1 MRRFSTVFAAAL
13 LTIGA
18 SGAAAQTQTP
28 AGVPP
33 APGRITVF
41 LNGGFQAASQDI
53 GRTST
58 FDLYDEEARI
68 DFVQDDVEGGG
79 YFEIGAAYRFG
90 ERLGAGL
97 SFMRVTSDGGSV
109 ANGSIPHPLFFDQF
123 RTFSVSAGGLDHK
136 ENIVHLFATW
146 LMPVTEEL
154 DVTLSAG
161 PSFFNISQGFIRT
174 VNFTETPP
182 FTSVNVDRIEIES
195 RDETAIGFNIGAD
208 ATYDVGRFAG
218 ADLGV
223 GVNMRYSYGKADFNI
238 RAGDELSVKGGGF
251 QIGGGVRVRF

>member
-33 APGRITVF
+33 ASGRISVF
-41 LNGGFQAASQDI
+41 LNGGFQIASQDI

-58 FDLYDEEARI
+58 FDLYDEQAQI

-79 YFEIGAAYRFG
+79 FFEIGGSYRFG

-97 SFMRVTSDGGSV
+97 SFMRVTSDGSSV
-109 ANGSIPHPLFFDQF
+109 ANGSIPHPLIFDQF
-123 RTFSVSAGGLDHK
+123 RTFSVTADGLDHK
-136 ENIVHLFATW
+136 ENNIHLFATW
-146 LMPVTEEL
+146 LLPVTEQF

-161 PSFFNISQGFIRT
+161 PSFFNISQGFIRN
-174 VNFTETPP
+174 VSFTEAPP
-182 FTSVNVDRIEIES
+182 FTSVNVDRIEIEN

-208 ATYDVGRFAG
+208 AIYSVGRFG
-218 ADLGV
+218 NADLGV
-223 GVNMRYSYGKADFNI
+223 GANLRYSYGKTDFDI
-238 RAGDELSVKGGGF
+238 SAGDELSVKGGGF
-251 QIGGGVRVRF
+251 QIGGGVKVRF

>member
-33 APGRITVF
+33 ASGRITVF
-41 LNGGFQAASQDI
+41 LNAGLQIASQDVS
-53 GRTST
+53 RTST
-58 FDLYDEEARI
+58 FDLYDEQARI

-79 YFEIGAAYRFG
+79 FFEIGGAYRFG

-97 SFMRVTSDGGSV
+97 SFMRVTSDGSST
-109 ANGSIPHPLFFDQF
+109 ANGSIPHPLVFDQF

-146 LMPVTEEL
+146 LMPVTEKVEM
-154 DVTLSAG
+154 TFSAG

-174 VNFTETPP
+174 VSFTEAPP
-182 FTSVNVDRIEIES
+182 FTSVSVDRIEIES
-195 RDETAIGFNIGAD
+195 RDETAIGFNLGAD
-208 ATYDVGRFAG
+208 AIYSVGRFYD

-223 GVNMRYSYGKADFNI
+223 GANVRYSWGKADFDI
-238 RAGDELSVKGGGF
+238 AAGDELSVKGGGF

>member
-1 MRRFSTVFAAAL
+1 MRRFSTVLAAAL
-13 LTIGA
+13 VSIGA
-18 SGAAAQTQTP
+18 TGAAAQTQTP

-33 APGRITVF
+33 ADGRITVF
-41 LNGGFQAASQDI
+41 LNGGFQVNSQDI

-58 FDLYDEEARI
+58 FDLYDEQARI

-79 YFEIGAAYRFG
+79 FFEIGGAYRFG

-109 ANGSIPHPLFFDQF
+109 ANGSIPHPLVFDQF
-123 RTFSVSAGGLDHK
+123 RSFSVSADGLDHK

-146 LMPVTEEL
+146 LMPVTEQL
-154 DVTLSAG
+154 DVTFSAG

-174 VNFTETPP
+174 VSFTETPP
-182 FTSVNVDRIEIES
+182 FTNVNVDRIEIDS
-195 RDETAIGFNIGAD
+195 RDETAVGFNFGAD
-208 ATYDVGRFAG
+208 ASYSVGRFG
-218 ADLGV
+218 NADLGV
-223 GVNMRYSYGKADFNI
+223 GANVRYSWGKADFDI
-238 RAGDELSVKGGGF
+238 AAGDELSVKGGGF